1 MVFTD
6 KKIDALVYELYGLSE
21 DEMKIVGR
29 RWATL
34 RLHLPGLKIWI
45 AYNYLSRLE
54 YGRQN
59 AHILALKAI
68 ADENKY
74 TVKRPL

>member
-1 MVFTD
+1 
-6 KKIDALVYELYGLSE
+6 LW
-21 DEMKIVGR
+21 GR

-34 RLHLPGLKIWI
+34 RLHPPGLKIWHR
-45 AYNYLSRLE
+45 LSLFVAT
-54 YGRQN
+54 GIWRQN